1 MGATPAHFYDPMHD
15 LKLPEPPPR
24 PHHWRLKNL
33 RRMQS
38 LIAAAYGQ
46 PPLQYLRS
54 GSIDGYR
61 DLTFFAMSACL
72 AGNCWALQRY
82 QQLPLEPPA
91 PDDVRFGGPRYM
103 RGPPAPAEATAYLRS
118 DGTLVLYF
126 RGTFTLSETA
136 VDVKSLWSGWQP
148 LPGSDARFLY
158 SLWSAY
164 QRRDDWRLSLAD
176 FAQSCYTSVNLC
188 IIVGHSLGGAMAQLA
203 AYDACRAGKQVS
215 LVTIGG
221 ASGGDAAFCQV
232 LQAAG
237 ATVLTVVN
245 AKDLTPW
252 LHPLLRHPCH
262 CCRIIAVDAAA
273 GSGLISSLL
282 THDPLYYAAAL
293 YRLGTASKLP
303 RAQLCCTDD
312 VNAFVHFDALMPVG
326 GASQRDS
333 LHSKIH
339 FVRMQY

>member
-1 MGATPAHFYDPMHD
+1 
-15 LKLPEPPPR
+15 
-24 PHHWRLKNL
+24 
-33 RRMQS
+33 MQS

-72 AGNCWALQRY
+72 AGNCWDIQRSR
-82 QQLPLEPPA
+82 QLPLDPPA
-91 PDDVRFGGPRYM
+91 PDDLRLGFPHHA
-103 RGPPAPAEATAYLRS
+103 RGPPAPAAASAYLRS
-118 DGTLVLYF
+118 DGTLLLYF
-126 RGTFTLSETA
+126 RGTTTLRETA

-158 SLWSAY
+158 SLWGAY
-164 QRRDDWRLSLAD
+164 QRRDDWHLSLAD
-176 FAQSCYTSVNLC
+176 FARSCYAPVDRC

-221 ASGGDAAFCQV
+221 ASGGDVAFCQV

-245 AKDLTPW
+245 AKDPTPW

-262 CCRIIAVDAAA
+262 CCRIVAVDAAA
-273 GSGLISSLL
+273 GSDLTSSLL

-293 YRLGTASKLP
+293 YRFGTASNLP
-303 RAQLCCTDD
+303 RAQLCCKDD
-312 VNAFVHFDALMPVG
+312 VNAFVHFDALVPMG
-326 GASQRDS
+326 GASQKYALS
-333 LHSKIH
+333 GNKS
-339 FVRMQY
+339 